1 MLNKASPTCPFC
13 AIACAHPPLPPS
25 SALQTIPQQQDN
37 SYPGN
42 SSSPRSHAFLVLS
55 TKYVLA
61 FLDIMPLSKG
71 HILVTTR
78 EHYEKVGELGV
89 RIGEEVCF
97 LSPFFYFRLHR
108 LTERFMRVVGE
119 MAPDH
124 FASSY
129 ACHFWPEQCGGR
141 TSLESCTK

>member
-1 MLNKASPTCPFC
+1 MLTETSLTCPFC
-13 AIACAHPPLPPS
+13 AIASAHPPLPPS

-37 SYPGN
+37 SYPE
-42 SSSPRSHAFLVLS
+42 SSQRSHAFLVLS

-89 RIGEEVCF
+89 RIGEEVC
-97 LSPFFYFRLHR
+97 LSLPLLFI
-108 LTERFMRVVGE
+108 E
-119 MAPDH
+119 
-124 FASSY
+124 SY
-129 ACHFWPEQCGGR
+129 MD
-141 TSLESCTK
+141 